1 MACTSCV
8 TCHFHALAT
17 AGAAAKALLS
27 TSLGSRHLD
36 PQAVSLRPGTQ
47 PLTGAS
53 CWKQPGSSLWQV
65 LGADCERGWMCQHS
79 SAIPLESA
87 CTPQEVQLYDKL
99 VSCSAM
105 TSTATSRASFCTLT
119 LAKMRDSKP
128 KSSPHMHTYKIQSRD
143 HESNNSS

>member
-53 CWKQPGSSLWQV
+53 CWKQPGSSLWQI

-79 SAIPLESA
+79 CAISLESA
-87 CTPQEVQLYDKL
+87 RTPQEVQLHTKL
-99 VSCSAM
+99 VLCSAM
-105 TSTATSRASFCTLT
+105 TSVTTWQFT
-119 LAKMRDSKP
+119 LAEMRNSKMNYLLLCTHIRYNHVT
-128 KSSPHMHTYKIQSRD
+128 KSLH
-143 HESNNSS
+143 NSS